1 MNINLSRT
9 RRLFSAIILS
19 CSALKVPATGFRLP
33 DQDAFATARGEAFVA
48 TADNPSAIYYNP
60 AGITQLRGHNLR
72 GGIYGIYLNP
82 NFSSPS
88 GGTFHNENQLHA
100 IPQLFYT
107 YGPETFPLSFGL
119 GLYSPYGLSTKW
131 PQDTGFRTVGT
142 EASLTYFT
150 FNPVVALKVLP
161 NLSIGA
167 GITVNYADVKLE
179 QGLLWPNQPYDNF
192 EFKGNGWDV
201 GYNLGVLW
209 QPHEKVSIGA
219 SFRSTTAVNLQGH
232 TKYYNN
238 VAFPPGVEA
247 VPAFPEQR
255 VNAGGSF
262 PFPLNAIFGISY
274 RPTPRWNF
282 EFNADYTDWSSLG
295 TLTIQ
300 QAAPFPPLL
309 PQNIPLTFNW
319 QPSWYYEFGA
329 TRYLANGWSVSAG
342 YIYNENSVPDAHYS
356 PLVAD
361 LDRHFWSLGT
371 GFKGERFDFYIAYQ
385 FGYGPTRT
393 VTGSAPSATGQTA
406 DGRYEFFSHAVLLTA
421 GWHF

>member
-1 MNINLSRT
+1 
-9 RRLFSAIILS
+9 
-19 CSALKVPATGFRLP
+19 
-33 DQDAFATARGEAFVA
+33 
-48 TADNPSAIYYNP
+48 
-60 AGITQLRGHNLR
+60 
-72 GGIYGIYLNP
+72 
-82 NFSSPS
+82 
-88 GGTFHNENQLHA
+88 
-100 IPQLFYT
+100 
-107 YGPETFPLSFGL
+107 
-119 GLYSPYGLSTKW
+119 
-131 PQDTGFRTVGT
+131 
-142 EASLTYFT
+142 
-150 FNPVVALKVLP
+150 
-161 NLSIGA
+161 
-167 GITVNYADVKLE
+167 
-179 QGLLWPNQPYDNF
+179 
-192 EFKGNGWDV
+192 
-201 GYNLGVLW
+201 
-209 QPHEKVSIGA
+209 
-219 SFRSTTAVNLQGH
+219 
-232 TKYYNN
+232 
-238 VAFPPGVEA
+238 
-247 VPAFPEQR
+247 
-255 VNAGGSF
+255 
-262 PFPLNAIFGISY
+262 AIFGISY

-329 TRYLANGWSVSAG
+329 TRYLANGWSISAG

-371 GFKGERFDFYIAYQ
+371 GFKGRRFDFYIAYQ